1 MPVHRV
7 TFSPSGRSTLVAD
20 GAAVLEAAEQAREP
34 LRAECG
40 GRGACGR
47 CLVRILEGQAP
58 EYRIL
63 RREAGVPVVLACL
76 TAVHGPL
83 TVAALAEV
91 ELPKL
96 VSRQQNTGLAPIDA
110 WAPWP
115 LKLEPIVASSGD
127 AGKAFERGRRGRPAT
142 PAGASHAGRPRRPR
156 SRGDLG
162 VAVDIGTTTLR
173 LLLIRLSD
181 GVVLGEAG
189 AYNPQIPRGADVIS
203 RIMAAGKGLLE
214 EMACSVRK
222 SIASMIREAAE
233 MAAADPAGIRGYV
246 VAGNVTM
253 IHLLL
258 AADPSGIRRVPSQP
272 QALAFA
278 PVKAASL
285 GWPGWQDAPVYTV
298 PAAGGWVGGDIVAGA
313 VRAGFSRATE
323 AIALYVDLGTNGEI
337 VLGGADFALACA
349 CSAGPAFEGGGIRCG
364 MRADRGAVDGACVDE
379 GKEALKLSVISGQG
393 AAGLSPATHPVRPRG
408 LCGSGLIAVAHALFH
423 AGWIDRG
430 GRFTD
435 RLPAQQRVEGT
446 WGVGVRLSQDGK
458 VALWERDLASLIR
471 AKAAVFAGIRSLLRS
486 LGPGFPRIQEVVVS
500 GNFGRFLNL
509 PAALGIGLLPS
520 MPLRAYR
527 YVDNGALEGAALA
540 LLSKEFF
547 AEISAYLRRITYVD
561 LADLPG
567 YMDEFVGASFL
578 PHTHP
583 EMLQL

>member
-1 MPVHRV
+1 MSLHPVS
-7 TFSPSGRSTLVAD
+7 FSPSGRSTLVAD
-20 GAAVLEAAEQAREP
+20 GATILEAAEQAREP

-47 CLVRILEGQAP
+47 CLVRILEGPAP
-58 EYRIL
+58 EYRVL

-76 TAVHGPL
+76 TPVHGPL

-91 ELPKL
+91 ELPRL
-96 VSRQQNTGLAPIDA
+96 VSRDQNTGLAPIDA

-115 LKLEPIVASSGD
+115 LKLEPIVASAGD
-127 AGKAFERGRRGRPAT
+127 A
-142 PAGASHAGRPRRPR
+142 
-156 SRGDLG
+156 DLG

-181 GVVLGEAG
+181 GLVVGEAG

-203 RIMAAGKGLLE
+203 RIMAAEKGLLE
-214 EMACSVRK
+214 ELACSVRK

-233 MAAADPAGIRGYV
+233 MATADPAGIRGYV

-258 AADPSGIRRVPSQP
+258 AADPSGIRRLPSQP
-272 QALAFA
+272 QALAFV

-323 AIALYVDLGTNGEI
+323 SIALYVDLGTNGEI
-337 VLGGADFALACA
+337 VLGGAGFALACA

-379 GKEALKLSVISGQG
+379 GKGVLKLSVIGGQRT
-393 AAGLSPATHPVRPRG
+393 AGVSPAIHPLRPRG
-408 LCGSGLIAVAHALFH
+408 LCGSGLIALADTLFH

-471 AKAAVFAGIRSLLRS
+471 AKAAVFAGIRSLLTS
-486 LGPGFPRIQEVVVS
+486 LGPGSPRVQEVVVS

-527 YVDNGALEGAALA
+527 YVDNGSLEGAALA

-547 AEISAYLRRITYVD
+547 AEIGAYLGRITYVD